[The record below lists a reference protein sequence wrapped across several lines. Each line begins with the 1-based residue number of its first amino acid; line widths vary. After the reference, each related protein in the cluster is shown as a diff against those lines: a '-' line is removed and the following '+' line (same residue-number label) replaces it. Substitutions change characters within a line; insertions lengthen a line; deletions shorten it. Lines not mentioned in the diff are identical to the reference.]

1 MKRLLVVVFL
11 CPEYLSVKYEN
22 VLALSFKIKTT
33 MTNKIYYLSTCST
46 CQRIMTELVIDETF
60 EQQDIKVEN
69 INEADLIAF
78 AKQVGSYEALFSKR
92 AMKYKSMGLKEKN
105 LTEMDYKQ
113 LMLDE
118 YTFLKRPF
126 ILIDGEAF
134 IGNSKKTIDAAKSK
148 TE

>member
-1 MKRLLVVVFL
+1 MD
-11 CPEYLSVKYEN
+11 E
-22 VLALSFKIKTT
+22 LA
-33 MTNKIYYLSTCST
+33 
-46 CQRIMTELVIDETF
+46 IDDKF
-60 EQQDIKVEN
+60 EKQDIKSEN

-78 AKQVGSYEALFSKR
+78 AKQAGSYEALFSKR

-105 LTEMDYKQ
+105 LSEEDYKQ

-134 IGNSKKTIDAAKSK
+134 IGNAKKTVAAAIIKLNK
-148 TE
+148 